1 VPSPLNVTNI
11 PAPRT
16 PLTDPVTGLLSREWY
31 RFFLNLFNLTG
42 AGTNPTT
49 LEDLQIGPPFA
60 TVDEINNSTDIK
72 IQGFATSPSQDGL
85 LAQIAELQKQVQ
97 AAELSSEAAVNALQ
111 AQIMNLSTN
120 VQAAELSS
128 QGAVMALQAQLANLA
143 TDVQALAV
151 SPPVTPQ
158 LKRARYGSFYD
169 TTTQTGTTIN
179 TAKAITFNTTDLS
192 NGVYIGSPTSRIYVD
207 TPGIY
212 NYDMSFQLDKT
223 SGGTGEFYIW
233 FRLNGTNVAN
243 SASYIQIQG
252 NNAEIFSS
260 LNYFFDLNAGDYV
273 EIMFSVSD
281 LSVEVA
287 AFAAAAPVPAIPSI
301 ILTVA
306 NNIEGAST

>member
-1 VPSPLNVTNI
+1 MPDITQIMPPRVPLVDQ
-11 PAPRT
+11 R
-16 PLTDPVTGLLSREWY
+16 TGLISREWY
-31 RFFLNLFNLTG
+31 RFFFNQFEKVG
-42 AGTNPTT
+42 SSAAS
-49 LEDLQIGPPFA
+49 LEDLQLGPVATDTFA
-60 TVDEINNSTDIK
+60 FEIAKDITQFA
-72 IQGFATSPSQDGL
+72 IQPAQDGVVD
-85 LAQIAELQKQVQ
+85 QIAEMQKQIQ
-97 AAELSSEAAVNALQ
+97 AAELSSEGAL
-111 AQIMNLSTN
+111 
-120 VQAAELSS
+120 
-128 QGAVMALQAQLANLA
+128 MALQAQLANLFA
-143 TDVQALAV
+143 DVQGLAL

-169 TTTQTGTTIN
+169 TTTQLGTTIN

-192 NGVYIGSPTSRIYVD
+192 NGVYLGTPTSRVYVD

-223 SGGTGEFYIW
+223 SGGVGNFYIW
-233 FRLNGTNVAN
+233 FRLNGVDVAN
-243 SASYIQIQG
+243 SASYIRIQG

>member
-1 VPSPLNVTNI
+1 MPSPLNVTTI

-16 PLTDPVTGLLSREWY
+16 PLTDPATGLLSREWY
-31 RFFLNLFNLTG
+31 RFFLNLFDLTG
-42 AGTNPTT
+42 AGSSPTSLT
-49 LEDLQIGPPFA
+49 DLQIGPPFA
-60 TVDEINNSTDIK
+60 TVDEITNSTDIK
-72 IQGFATSPSQDGL
+72 IQGFATSPSQDAL
-85 LAQIAELQKQVQ
+85 LAQIAELQKQ
-97 AAELSSEAAVNALQ
+97 
-111 AQIMNLSTN
+111 

-143 TDVQALAV
+143 TDVQGLAV
-151 SPPVTPQ
+151 LPPVTPQ

-169 TTTQTGTTIN
+169 TTTQLGTTIN

-192 NGVYIGSPTSRIYVD
+192 NGVFLGTPTSRVTVD

-212 NYDMSFQLDKT
+212 NFDTSFQLDKT

-287 AFAAAAPVPAIPSI
+287 AFAAAPPVPAIPSI

>member
-31 RFFLNLFNLTG
+31 RFFLNLFILTG
-42 AGTNPTT
+42 SGSNPIS

-60 TVDEINNSTDIK
+60 TVDEITNSTDIK
-72 IQGFATSPSQDGL
+72 IQGFATSPSQDAL
-85 LAQIAELQKQVQ
+85 LAQIAELQKQ
-97 AAELSSEAAVNALQ
+97 
-111 AQIMNLSTN
+111 

-143 TDVQALAV
+143 TDVQGLAV

-233 FRLNGTNVAN
+233 FRLNGVDVAN

-287 AFAAAAPVPAIPSI
+287 AFAAAPPVPAIPSI

>member
-1 VPSPLNVTNI
+1 MPDITQIMPPRVPLVDQ
-11 PAPRT
+11 R
-16 PLTDPVTGLLSREWY
+16 TGLISREWY
-31 RFFLNLFNLTG
+31 RFFFNQFEKVG
-42 AGTNPTT
+42 NSGES
-49 LEDLQIGPPFA
+49 LEDLQLGPVETDSFGFEITKDITQFA
-60 TVDEINNSTDIK
+60 
-72 IQGFATSPSQDGL
+72 IQPAQDGVID
-85 LAQIAELQKQVQ
+85 QIAEMQKQIQ
-97 AAELSSEAAVNALQ
+97 AADLSSEGAL
-111 AQIMNLSTN
+111 
-120 VQAAELSS
+120 
-128 QGAVMALQAQLANLA
+128 MALQAQLANLV

-192 NGVYIGSPTSRIYVD
+192 NGVYIGTPTSRVYVD

-223 SGGTGEFYIW
+223 SGGVGDFYIW
-233 FRLNGTNVAN
+233 FRLNGVDVAN

-252 NNAEIFSS
+252 NNHEIFSS

-273 EIMFSVSD
+273 EIMFSVST

-287 AFAAAAPVPAIPSI
+287 AFAASAPVPAIPSI

>member
-1 VPSPLNVTNI
+1 MPSPLNVTNI

-31 RFFLNLFNLTG
+31 RFFLNLFDLTG
-42 AGTNPTT
+42 GGTSPTSLT
-49 LEDLQIGPPFA
+49 DLQIGPPFA
-60 TVDEINNSTDIK
+60 TVDEVNNSTDIK

-97 AAELSSEAAVNALQ
+97 TAELSAEAATNALQ
-111 AQIMNLSTN
+111 AQIMNLST
-120 VQAAELSS
+120 
-128 QGAVMALQAQLANLA
+128 
-143 TDVQALAV
+143 DVQALA
-151 SPPVTPQ
+151 SAPAPTPQ

-169 TTTQTGTTIN
+169 TTTQTATVIN
-179 TAKAITFNTTDLS
+179 TAKAITFNSTDLS
-192 NGVYIGSPTSRIYVD
+192 NGVYVGTPTSRIYVD
-207 TPGIY
+207 NEGIY

-223 SGGTGEFYIW
+223 SGGVGDFYIW
-233 FRLNGTNVAN
+233 FRLNGVDVPN

-252 NNAEIFSS
+252 NNHEIFSS
-260 LNYFFDLNAGDYV
+260 LNYFFDLKSGDYV
-273 EIMFSVSD
+273 EIMFSVST

-287 AFAAAAPVPAIPSI
+287 AFAAAPPVPAIPSI

>member
-1 VPSPLNVTNI
+1 VPSPLNITNI

-42 AGTNPTT
+42 AGTNPIT

-60 TVDEINNSTDIK
+60 TVDEITNSTDIK
-72 IQGFATSPSQDGL
+72 IQGFATSPSQDAL
-85 LAQIAELQKQVQ
+85 LAQIAELQKQ
-97 AAELSSEAAVNALQ
+97 
-111 AQIMNLSTN
+111 

-143 TDVQALAV
+143 TDVQGLAV

-169 TTTQTGTTIN
+169 TTTQLGTTIN
-179 TAKAITFNTTDLS
+179 TAKAITFNSTDLS
-192 NGVYIGSPTSRIYVD
+192 NGVYLGTPTSRVYVD

-223 SGGTGEFYIW
+223 SGGTAQFHIW

-243 SASYIQIQG
+243 SASQIRIQG
-252 NNAEIFSS
+252 NDAEIFSS

-281 LSVEVA
+281 LSVELA

-301 ILTVA
+301 ILTVN

>member
-1 VPSPLNVTNI
+1 
-11 PAPRT
+11 
-16 PLTDPVTGLLSREWY
+16 
-31 RFFLNLFNLTG
+31 LFNLTG
-42 AGTNPTT
+42 AGSNAVS
-49 LEDLQIGPPFA
+49 LDELQIGPPFA
-60 TVDEINNSTDIK
+60 TVDEITKSTDVK
-72 IQGFATSPSQDGL
+72 IQGFATSPSQDAL
-85 LAQIAELQKQVQ
+85 LAQIAELQKQ
-97 AAELSSEAAVNALQ
+97 
-111 AQIMNLSTN
+111 

-143 TDVQALAV
+143 TDVQGLAV

>member
-1 VPSPLNVTNI
+1 MPDITQIVPPRVPLLDE
-11 PAPRT
+11 R
-16 PLTDPVTGLLSREWY
+16 TGLISREWY
-31 RFFLNLFNLTG
+31 RFLFNQFEKVG
-42 AGTNPTT
+42 SSAAS
-49 LEDLQIGPPFA
+49 LEDLQLGPVATDTFVFEFIKNITQFA
-60 TVDEINNSTDIK
+60 
-72 IQGFATSPSQDGL
+72 IQPAQDGVID
-85 LAQIAELQKQVQ
+85 QIAEMQKQIQ
-97 AAELSSEAAVNALQ
+97 AADLSSEGAL
-111 AQIMNLSTN
+111 
-120 VQAAELSS
+120 
-128 QGAVMALQAQLANLA
+128 MALQAQLANLV

-169 TTTQTGTTIN
+169 TTTQLGTTIN

-192 NGVYIGSPTSRIYVD
+192 NGVYLGTPTSRVYVD

-223 SGGTGEFYIW
+223 SGGVGNFYIW
-233 FRLNGTNVAN
+233 FRLNGVDVAN
-243 SASYIQIQG
+243 SASYIRIQG

-260 LNYFFDLNAGDYV
+260 LNYFFDLNAGDYI

-281 LSVEVA
+281 LSVELA

>member
-1 VPSPLNVTNI
+1 MPSPLNITNI

-31 RFFLNLFNLTG
+31 RFFLNLFILTG
-42 AGTNPTT
+42 SGINPIR

-60 TVDEINNSTDIK
+60 TVDEITNSTDIK
-72 IQGFATSPSQDGL
+72 IQGFATSPSQDVL

-97 AAELSSEAAVNALQ
+97 AAELSS
-111 AQIMNLSTN
+111 
-120 VQAAELSS
+120 
-128 QGAVMALQAQLANLA
+128 QGDVMALQAQLANLA
-143 TDVQALAV
+143 TDVQGLAV

-169 TTTQTGTTIN
+169 TTTQTATVIN
-179 TAKAITFNTTDLS
+179 TATAITFNTTDLS
-192 NGVYIGSPTSRIYVD
+192 NGVYIGSPTSRVYVD

-223 SGGTGEFYIW
+223 SGGVGSFYIW
-233 FRLNGTNVAN
+233 FRLNGVDVAN

-252 NNAEIFSS
+252 NNHEIFSS

-273 EIMFSVSD
+273 EIMFSVST

>member
-1 VPSPLNVTNI
+1 MPDITQIMPPRVPIVDE
-11 PAPRT
+11 R
-16 PLTDPVTGLLSREWY
+16 TGLISREWY
-31 RFFLNLFNLTG
+31 RFFFNQFEKVG
-42 AGTNPTT
+42 SSSQS
-49 LEDLQIGPPFA
+49 LEDIQLDILVQQQPDLS
-60 TVDEINNSTDIK
+60 TVDPTPALLSAYAVSSALES
-72 IQGFATSPSQDGL
+72 QFA
-85 LAQIAELQKQVQ
+85 EMQKQIQ
-97 AAELSSEAAVNALQ
+97 AADLSSEGAL
-111 AQIMNLSTN
+111 
-120 VQAAELSS
+120 
-128 QGAVMALQAQLANLA
+128 MALQAQLANLA
-143 TDVQALAV
+143 TDVQGLAL

-169 TTTQTGTTIN
+169 TTTQLATTIN

-192 NGVYIGSPTSRIYVD
+192 NGVYIGSPASRIYVD
-207 TPGIY
+207 TSGIY

-223 SGGTGEFYIW
+223 SGGVGNFFIW
-233 FRLNGTNVAN
+233 FRLNGVDVAN

-260 LNYFFDLNAGDYV
+260 LNYFFDLKANDYV

-281 LSVEVA
+281 LSVELA

>member
-1 VPSPLNVTNI
+1 VPSPLNITNI

-31 RFFLNLFNLTG
+31 RFFLNLFDLTG
-42 AGTNPTT
+42 AGSSPTSLT
-49 LEDLQIGPPFA
+49 DLQVGPPFA
-60 TVDEINNSTDIK
+60 TVDEITNSTDVK

-97 AAELSSEAAVNALQ
+97 TAELSAEAATNALQ
-111 AQIMNLSTN
+111 AQIMNLST
-120 VQAAELSS
+120 
-128 QGAVMALQAQLANLA
+128 
-143 TDVQALAV
+143 DVQALA
-151 SPPVTPQ
+151 SAPAPTPQ

-169 TTTQTGTTIN
+169 TTTQTATTIN

-192 NGVYIGSPTSRIYVD
+192 NGVYVGTPTSRIYVD
-207 TPGIY
+207 NEGIY

-223 SGGTGEFYIW
+223 SGGTEDFYIW
-233 FRLNGTNVAN
+233 FRLNGVDVAN

-260 LNYFFDLNAGDYV
+260 LNYFFDLKSGDYV

-287 AFAAAAPVPAIPSI
+287 AFAAAPPVPAIPSI

-306 NNIEGAST
+306 NNIEGASI

>member
-1 VPSPLNVTNI
+1 MPDITQIMPPRVPLLDE
-11 PAPRT
+11 R
-16 PLTDPVTGLLSREWY
+16 TGLISREWY
-31 RFFLNLFNLTG
+31 RFFFNQFEKVG
-42 AGTNPTT
+42 SSAVS
-49 LEDLQIGPPFA
+49 LEDVQLGPVETDSFVFEFIKNITQFA
-60 TVDEINNSTDIK
+60 IEP
-72 IQGFATSPSQDGL
+72 AQDGVVD
-85 LAQIAELQKQVQ
+85 QIAEMQKQIQ
-97 AAELSSEAAVNALQ
+97 AAELSSEGAL
-111 AQIMNLSTN
+111 
-120 VQAAELSS
+120 
-128 QGAVMALQAQLANLA
+128 MALQAQLANLFA
-143 TDVQALAV
+143 DVQGLAL

-169 TTTQTGTTIN
+169 TTTQLGTTIN

-192 NGVYIGSPTSRIYVD
+192 NGVYLGTPTSRIYVD

-212 NYDMSFQLDKT
+212 NYDLSFQLDKT
-223 SGGTGEFYIW
+223 SGGVGNFYIW
-233 FRLNGTNVAN
+233 FRLNGVDVAN
-243 SASYIQIQG
+243 SASYIRIQG

-281 LSVEVA
+281 LSVELA

>member
-1 VPSPLNVTNI
+1 MPDITQIMPPRVPLVDQ
-11 PAPRT
+11 R
-16 PLTDPVTGLLSREWY
+16 TGLISREWY
-31 RFFLNLFNLTG
+31 RFFFNQFEKVSG
-42 AGTNPTT
+42 SAVS
-49 LEDLQIGPPFA
+49 LEDVQLGPVETDSFVFEFIKNITQFA
-60 TVDEINNSTDIK
+60 IEP
-72 IQGFATSPSQDGL
+72 AQDGVVD
-85 LAQIAELQKQVQ
+85 QIAEMQKQIQ
-97 AAELSSEAAVNALQ
+97 AAELSSEGAL
-111 AQIMNLSTN
+111 
-120 VQAAELSS
+120 
-128 QGAVMALQAQLANLA
+128 MALQAQLANLV
-143 TDVQALAV
+143 TDVQALAL

-158 LKRARYGSFYD
+158 LKRARYGLFFD
-169 TTTQTGTTIN
+169 TTTQLGTTIN

-192 NGVYIGSPTSRIYVD
+192 NGVYLGTPTSRVYVD

-212 NYDMSFQLDKT
+212 NYDLSFQLDKT
-223 SGGTGEFYIW
+223 SGGVGSFYIW
-233 FRLNGTNVAN
+233 FRLNGVDVAN

-281 LSVEVA
+281 LSVELA

>member
-1 VPSPLNVTNI
+1 MPSPLNVTTI

-16 PLTDPVTGLLSREWY
+16 PLTDPATGLLSREWY
-31 RFFLNLFNLTG
+31 RFFFNLFNLTG
-42 AGTNPTT
+42 GGTNPTS

-60 TVDEINNSTDIK
+60 TIDEITNSTNVK
-72 IQGFATSPSQDGL
+72 IQEFATSPSQDGL

-97 AAELSSEAAVNALQ
+97 TAELSAEAAVSALQ
-111 AQIMNLSTN
+111 AQIMNLST
-120 VQAAELSS
+120 
-128 QGAVMALQAQLANLA
+128 
-143 TDVQALAV
+143 DVQGLAL
-151 SPPVTPQ
+151 SPSATPQ
-158 LKRARYGSFYD
+158 LQRARYGSFYD
-169 TTTQTGTTIN
+169 TTTQTGTVIN

-192 NGVYIGSPTSRIYVD
+192 NGVYLGTPTSRVTVD

-212 NYDMSFQLDKT
+212 NFDTSFQLDKT
-223 SGGTGEFYIW
+223 AGGTGEFYLW
-233 FRLNGTNVAN
+233 FRLNGVDVPN
-243 SASYIQIQG
+243 SASQIRIQG

-260 LNYFFDLNAGDYV
+260 LNYFFDLKSGDYV

-287 AFAAAAPVPAIPSI
+287 AFPAVAPVPAIPSI

>member
-1 VPSPLNVTNI
+1 MPSPLNVTTI

-16 PLTDPVTGLLSREWY
+16 PLTDPNTGLLSREWY
-31 RFFLNLFNLTG
+31 RFFLNLFDLTG
-42 AGTNPTT
+42 AGSSPTSLT
-49 LEDLQIGPPFA
+49 DLQVGPPFA
-60 TVDEINNSTDIK
+60 TVDEVNNSTDIK

-97 AAELSSEAAVNALQ
+97 TAELSAEAATNALQ
-111 AQIMNLSTN
+111 AQIINLS
-120 VQAAELSS
+120 
-128 QGAVMALQAQLANLA
+128 
-143 TDVQALAV
+143 TDVQALA
-151 SPPVTPQ
+151 SAPAPTPQ

-169 TTTQTGTTIN
+169 TTTQTATVIN

-192 NGVYIGSPTSRIYVD
+192 NGVYVGTPTSRIYVD
-207 TPGIY
+207 NEGIY

-223 SGGTGEFYIW
+223 SGGADDFYIW
-233 FRLNGTNVAN
+233 FRLNGVDVPN

-260 LNYFFDLNAGDYV
+260 LNYFFDLKSGDYV

-287 AFAAAAPVPAIPSI
+287 AFAAAPPVPAIPSI

-306 NNIEGAST
+306 NNIEGASI